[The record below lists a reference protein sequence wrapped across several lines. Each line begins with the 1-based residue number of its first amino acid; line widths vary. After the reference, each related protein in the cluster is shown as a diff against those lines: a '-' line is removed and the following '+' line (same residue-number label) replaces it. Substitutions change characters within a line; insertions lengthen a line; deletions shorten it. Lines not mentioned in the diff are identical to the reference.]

1 LGIKTLA
8 TVSDGRTIENPKALR
23 KNLKK
28 LKRLSRQHSR
38 KAKGSKNRKKATH
51 KLARMHARVAN
62 TRRDALHKATSSLT
76 AKTKPENERPQ
87 CVVIEDLNLSGM
99 LKNRKLSRAIA
110 DVGLSEFR
118 RQLTYKAEF
127 AGSAI
132 KVVSRWYPSS
142 KTCSG
147 CGWIDQDQ
155 TLSDRTFIC
164 QECAMVLDRDLNAAH
179 NLAAFA

>member
-1 LGIKTLA
+1 
-8 TVSDGRTIENPKALR
+8 
-23 KNLKK
+23 
-28 LKRLSRQHSR
+28 
-38 KAKGSKNRKKATH
+38 KKATQ

-87 CVVIEDLNLSGM
+87 CVVMEDLNIKGM

-110 DVGLSEFR
+110 DAGLSEFR

-127 AGSAI
+127 AGSTI

-142 KTCSG
+142 KMCSG

-155 TLSDRTFIC
+155 TLSDRIFIC
-164 QECAMVLDRDLNAAH
+164 QACGMVLDRDFNAAL
-179 NLAAFA
+179 NLVASA